1 MNTLRKA
8 PRIQHPLARMA
19 PLTWVAGAHAA
30 MARIPEDL
38 IALLGRFSIA
48 AVFWRSGQ
56 TKVEG
61 FAIDLVEGHLQ
72 LGWPRLS
79 ETAVALF
86 EDEYRLPL
94 IPADLAAGLAA
105 LGEHVLP
112 VLILLGLG
120 TRFAALG
127 LLAMTAVIQF
137 LVYPGAYATH
147 GVWAAVLLFLMARG
161 PGRVSLDHLIA
172 TRWGHRD
179 MPMAPTKTWRP
190 RARTLLRRGG
200 ASDEAGS

>member
-1 MNTLRKA
+1 MNTQAKA
-8 PRIQHPLARMA
+8 LPARNSMIGSGLPAWLAMA
-19 PLTWVAGAHAA
+19 NNV

-61 FAIDLVEGHLQ
+61 LAVDLVEGSVQ

-79 ETAVALF
+79 DSAVDLF
-86 EDEYRLPL
+86 REEYRLPL
-94 IPADLAAGLAA
+94 LSPELGATLAA
-105 LGEHVLP
+105 LGEHILP

-127 LLAMTAVIQF
+127 LLVMTAVIQL
-137 LVYPGAYATH
+137 LVYPGAYPTH
-147 GVWAAVLLFLMARG
+147 GVWAAVLLYLMARG

-172 TRWGHRD
+172 
-179 MPMAPTKTWRP
+179 
-190 RARTLLRRGG
+190 RRLGR
-200 ASDEAGS
+200 